1 MYRNISQMHLHFFD
15 FAWIYN
21 LWPFCLCIFT
31 LTRLNILLHWLG
43 LKKCLWQVSLQCKTE
58 CDITQIPVC
67 ILKSNQCSQ
76 TKRFLSGKRYM
87 YPCFGRLHLSLSN
100 TTYSMTSLLRP
111 HCGKNLHYVKNS
123 ILENLRKLKF
133 FLQIQN
139 IVWHSQCNNSKQC
152 LNFRVKIRPFH
163 RNENWN
169 ALIFD
174 NFGVKNQRFEIFLSQ
189 TSFIFNVNFKPTFWW
204 LFIETGFFNQIWT
217 FCHIV

>member
-1 MYRNISQMHLHFFD
+1 MYRNISQMRLHFFD

-87 YPCFGRLHLSLSN
+87 YPCFGRLLLSLSN

-123 ILENLRKLKF
+123 ILDNLRKLKF

-169 ALIFD
+169 TLNVD
-174 NFGVKNQRFEIFLSQ
+174 NFGVKNQRLEIFEPSKNLKLHLFLAE
-189 TSFIFNVNFKPTFWW
+189 TSNQ
-204 LFIETGFFNQIWT
+204 LFGDFS
-217 FCHIV
+217 